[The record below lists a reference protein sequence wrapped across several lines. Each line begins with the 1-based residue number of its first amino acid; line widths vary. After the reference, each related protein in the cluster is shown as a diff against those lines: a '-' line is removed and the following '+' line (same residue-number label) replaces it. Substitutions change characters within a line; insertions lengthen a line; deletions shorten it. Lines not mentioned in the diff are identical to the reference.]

1 MKITVISST
10 LSCIIKCI
18 RFFITVINKKI
29 ISGLII
35 VIFIGG
41 CASPT
46 AMLGPAYTLT
56 STGNI
61 AQAGFS
67 YGSNA
72 LITKYTGKTPI
83 ENLKEI
89 SSLKKRKVKNIK
101 ESALKSEDFYLLVKS
116 KIEKTSK
123 VLDLSNQ

>member
-1 MKITVISST
+1 MKIPLINST
-10 LSCIIKCI
+10 LSCIVKCI
-18 RFFITVINKKI
+18 RFLLIVINKKI
-29 ISGLII
+29 ISGLIF
-35 VIFIGG
+35 VVFLGA

-61 AQAGFS
+61 YQAGFS

-89 SSLKKRKVKNIK
+89 SSLKKTNVKNIK

-123 VLDLSNQ
+123 ILNLSNQ